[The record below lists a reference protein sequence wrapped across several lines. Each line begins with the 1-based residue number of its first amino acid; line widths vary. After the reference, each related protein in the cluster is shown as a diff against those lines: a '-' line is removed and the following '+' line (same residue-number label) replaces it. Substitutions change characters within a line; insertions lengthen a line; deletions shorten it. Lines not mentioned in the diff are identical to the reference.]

1 MKLVYNYIEV
11 TKQINDL
18 SALSVDEHRTLKQ
31 EEKGLKDDLKFFS
44 FSTFLFLI
52 CTLSFYLPV
61 FYFFPEIDSLKSLFL
76 IINNT
81 KASFLAIIPFSIA
94 FGAGVVAIFDAFLKK
109 SNHKISLEDLTLVF
123 AFSILTAF
131 LIIFNILGFLV
142 FAFLVVKIIMTALK
156 YRTFMNSIPKTYID
170 SEQRVADLHN
180 KQKRIFNAI
189 LEDKD
194 ALNVLSDPNHK
205 INDVDK
211 KIVQSLRKLVLN
223 EKIKTVPD
231 TELLTHIT
239 NAQIN
244 QILND

>member
-18 SALSVDEHRTLKQ
+18 SALSVDEHQTLKQ
-31 EEKGLKDDLKFFS
+31 EKNGLKDDLKFFS

-61 FYFFPEIDSLKSLFL
+61 FYFFPEIDSLKSVFF

-81 KASFLAIIPFSIA
+81 KACLLSIIPFSIA
-94 FGAGVVAIFDAFLKK
+94 FGLGVVAVINHLKI
-109 SNHKISLEDLTLVF
+109 SNQKISLEDLSLVF
-123 AFSILTAF
+123 AFSILIAF

-142 FAFLVVKIIMTALK
+142 FAFLLVKIIRTALK

-170 SEQRVADLHN
+170 SEQRVSDLNN

-205 INDVDK
+205 INNLDD

-231 TELLTHIT
+231 TELLTYIT

>member
-18 SALSVDEHRTLKQ
+18 SALSVDDHRTLKQ
-31 EEKGLKDDLKFFS
+31 EEKVLKDDLKFFS

-94 FGAGVVAIFDAFLKK
+94 FVLGVVAVIDHLKK
-109 SNHKISLEDLTLVF
+109 INQKTSLEDLTLVF

-156 YRTFMNSIPKTYID
+156 YRTFIHSIPKTYID

-194 ALNVLSDPNHK
+194 ALNILSDPYHK